1 MKRLFI
7 LIALANISLCASTAY
22 AEGGISSK
30 YQSAVQRGREIA
42 ESTISPEIKMQIQEF
57 DARGLRLMAS
67 HNEVIKFAQPEY
79 GECQSNLDNYFTV
92 RQILNVPNAPD
103 RVVQSAVSCL
113 RWDSQHSNVI
123 GESQFSFTPL
133 GRLYSF
139 SLEILSEES
148 REEVLE
154 TFTNKLEDLP
164 VEYKCTGQVDK
175 ECLRWHAEYKGQ
187 YATVRLDYNNKKKFK
202 DGNYTYRYL
211 MSITSD
217 YLQDADKEAMRK
229 ALEGSGAPKTK
240 TRL

>member
-1 MKRLFI
+1 
-7 LIALANISLCASTAY
+7 
-22 AEGGISSK
+22 
-30 YQSAVQRGREIA
+30 
-42 ESTISPEIKMQIQEF
+42 MQIQEF
-57 DARGLRLMAS
+57 DARGLRLMAN
-67 HNEVIKFAQPEY
+67 HDDVMKFAQPEY
-79 GECQSNLDNYFTV
+79 GECQSNLDNYWTV

-103 RVVQSAVSCL
+103 PVVQSAVSCL

-139 SLEILSEES
+139 SLEILSQES
-148 REEVLE
+148 REEILE

-175 ECLRWHAEYKGQ
+175 DCLRWHAEYKGQ
-187 YATVRLDYNNKKKFK
+187 YATVRLDYNNKKKFN

-217 YLQDADKEAMRK
+217 YLQNADKEAMRK
-229 ALEGSGAPKTK
+229 AFENGGTPRAK